1 MSKVAIAVLSFISFF
16 LLSSSVIAQTS
27 TPRKSPQV
35 RRLEIQQ
42 EIEDKKEAL
51 QERLKDLQ
59 EREVERKATREAML
73 TELRQN
79 RIRAYW
85 QRLSARLLATIERLE
100 KIIARIE
107 SRIAKIEESD
117 PKVNTSSIKTDL
129 EEAKKSLANI
139 QLEMNLAN
147 TIFEEML
154 VSDNPKVVFK
164 EVRITIQKIRKELV
178 EVHRLLVGVI
188 TKIKGLRVGQA
199 AKKSIT
205 TTPSVIPS
213 VTPSVTPI

>member
-27 TPRKSPQV
+27 TPRKSQQV

-59 EREVERKATREAML
+59 EREVERKATREAMF

-199 AKKSIT
+199 AKNS
-205 TTPSVIPS
+205 
-213 VTPSVTPI
+213 

>member
-199 AKKSIT
+199 AKNSIT